1 MNKNSKGNDKVS
13 RQLLVSLKRNSEIRT
28 LTMFPHMSLLI
39 SFVQF
44 NKQRGMER
52 GLTCKSLVLE
62 IVALQ
67 TSQITQV
74 SFFSGGGG

>member
-1 MNKNSKGNDKVS
+1 MNRNSKGNDKVF
-13 RQLLVSLKRNSEIRT
+13 RQLLVSLKRNGVVRI
-28 LTMFPHMSLLI
+28 LTVFPHMSLLI
-39 SFVQF
+39 SLVQF
-44 NKQRGMER
+44 NEQRGMER

-74 SFFSGGGG
+74 SFFS